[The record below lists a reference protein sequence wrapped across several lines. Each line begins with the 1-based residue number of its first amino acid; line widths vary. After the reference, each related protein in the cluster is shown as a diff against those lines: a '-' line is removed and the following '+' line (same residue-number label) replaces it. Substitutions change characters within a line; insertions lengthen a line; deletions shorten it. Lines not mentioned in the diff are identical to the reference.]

1 MITFQQLS
9 MLDELAA
16 TLRTESEF
24 HATLRPSN
32 TVGTGTPETPAKRTR
47 TQHDSNTCPLCRG
60 AMDGNVCTRCGMECE
75 L

>member
-1 MITFQQLS
+1 MIDYTQLS
-9 MLDELAA
+9 MLDLAA
-16 TLRTESEF
+16 VLDVETRF

-32 TVGTGTPETPAKRTR
+32 TVGTGTPETQAKRTR
-47 TQHDSNTCPLCRG
+47 TQHAGNTCPLCRG